1 MVGGGGGLGR
11 RARDLQGYIVLWL
24 MARAMMVNGFTTV
37 RTQPAFFSLTKN
49 ETKRRRK
56 KCFLQIFSSTQKGKF
71 QSASTFF
78 ELCVCITFRVSG
90 IYNYRLFTTLF
101 ILLKELSRINTLR
114 IVGLFVYQLLTLS

>member
-1 MVGGGGGLGR
+1 MK
-11 RARDLQGYIVLWL
+11 QKEEE
-24 MARAMMVNGFTTV
+24 
-37 RTQPAFFSLTKN
+37 KN
-49 ETKRRRK
+49 VSYRY
-56 KCFLQIFSSTQKGKF
+56 FSSTQKGKF

-114 IVGLFVYQLLTLS
+114 IVGLFVYQLLTLSWKENVSFIIIDEKGWKK